1 MPHMALLLGSE
12 LVDLTRDPPAHAP
25 AASADEGFTALFDGQ
40 SLSNWSVVGG
50 GGFVVVDGRME
61 SVPGDDLG
69 LCWHTRPTPPDYVLR
84 LRWLRWRHEDTS
96 GIFLRFPNPQPTPH
110 DNSTFIA
117 MQQGF
122 EVQIDEVGI
131 PGATRIHKTGAIYAQ
146 VSQRIDPRAARPATE
161 WNDFEIS
168 VRGQEYRVSM
178 NGHLVT
184 VFHNADAHRG
194 RPSSTALPSYV
205 GLQLCPASR
214 VAFRDI
220 RLKPL

>member
-1 MPHMALLLGSE
+1 MALLMGSE
-12 LVDLTRDPPAHAP
+12 LVDLTRDPPAAP
-25 AASADEGFTALFDGQ
+25 AAPDGEAGFTPLFDGH
-40 SLSNWSVVGG
+40 SLTNWAVVGS

-69 LCWHTRPTPPDYVLR
+69 LCWHTVPTPADFDLR

-96 GIFLRFPNPQPTPH
+96 GVFVRFPHPQPTPR
-110 DNSTFIA
+110 DNSAFIA

-122 EVQIDEVGI
+122 EIQIDEVGI
-131 PGATRIHKTGAIYAQ
+131 AGATRIHKTGAVYAQ
-146 VSQRIDPRAARPATE
+146 PAQHIDARAALPATE
-161 WNDFEIS
+161 WNEFEIT
-168 VRGQEYRVSM
+168 VRDQEYRVRL

-194 RPSSTALPSYV
+194 RPSTPSAPSYI
-205 GLQLCPASR
+205 GLQLCPGSR

-220 RLKPL
+220 RLKAL